1 MTNPN
6 GSEKMQT
13 RAHLVLENLRDG
25 ILSGQYVPG
34 TRLDQK
40 QLAADLGVSLIPVRE
55 GLRQLEAEGLVRIE
69 PRRGAF
75 VAERSA
81 KDVRSISLIR
91 ERLEELATQL
101 AVPHLTDETLR
112 RLDEFNQQMEHAMQ
126 NQDMVHF
133 LELNRQFHF
142 TIYDTSEQPLLVQII
157 SGLWDRFRL
166 YRNRTT
172 FISQNARRSL
182 EEHREIYQ
190 ALVARDVLT
199 AGWLI
204 REHVRRAAATIA
216 AKIEV

>member
-1 MTNPN
+1 MADFDGN
-6 GSEKMQT
+6 EKMKT

-40 QLAADLGVSLIPVRE
+40 QLAADHGVSLIPVRE

-69 PRRGAF
+69 PRRGVF

-91 ERLEELATQL
+91 ERLEELAAQL
-101 AVPHLTDETLR
+101 AVPHLTDETLHQ
-112 RLDEFNQQMEHAMQ
+112 LHDLIHQMDRAIE
-126 NQDMVHF
+126 NQDMVRF
-133 LELNRQFHF
+133 LELNRCFHF
-142 TIYDTSEQPLLVQII
+142 AIYDASEQPLLVQII
-157 SGLWDRFRL
+157 TGLWDRFRL

-172 FISQNARRSL
+172 FISQNARRSQQ
-182 EEHREIYQ
+182 EHNEIYQ
-190 ALVARDVLT
+190 ALVARDVIT

-204 REHVRRAAATIA
+204 REHVRRATATIA
-216 AKIEV
+216 AKIEI